1 LKISYSTSVGATF
14 CGRPLRKRF
23 LNSAIRLLSFLRPP
37 AGRAGKQES
46 MSFFKNHNWI
56 PVPRLRTSRT
66 SFTGMTQSK
75 LKGRLR
81 EILGQSL
88 DSRFHGNDAR
98 GKVYFLGNS
107 KGLSVLFLIVALLLM
122 VTIGYVLSYLIP
134 TKQKSVRF
142 PIYSNQAFYIAQ
154 SGVEYAVRYSD
165 EKGWKGTTDSGT
177 YDLTHLNDSGVY
189 QRNLGNGRFTINY
202 NQGTNLLTSTGE
214 ITNASEKR
222 VVKISRFTD
231 FLRLIFDP
239 ASSAPYWSQGTREAT
254 FYIKNVR
261 GNNVTLTAF
270 SASWTQG
277 TPTRDIH
284 SIVMNGSEKYS
295 GTYTSGDPKTSFN
308 SGGSSQT
315 ITPNQV
321 ITVIIDWMN
330 NIKNNANIIFTFYT
344 STGDG
349 SNFGY
354 TFNLDP
360 EGNGL

>member
-56 PVPRLRTSRT
+56 PV
-66 SFTGMTQSK
+66 FTGMTQSK
-75 LKGRLR
+75 FKGRSR
-81 EILGQSL
+81 RILG
-88 DSRFHGNDAR
+88 DS
-98 GKVYFLGNS
+98 FLKNS
-107 KGLSVLFLIVALLLM
+107 KGISVLFLIIALLLM

-214 ITNASEKR
+214 ITNGSEKR
-222 VVKISRFTD
+222 VVRVSNFTQ
-231 FLRLIFDP
+231 FLRLVFDP

-321 ITVIIDWMN
+321 ITVIIDWRN
-330 NIKNNANIIFTFYT
+330 NIKNDANIIFTFYT